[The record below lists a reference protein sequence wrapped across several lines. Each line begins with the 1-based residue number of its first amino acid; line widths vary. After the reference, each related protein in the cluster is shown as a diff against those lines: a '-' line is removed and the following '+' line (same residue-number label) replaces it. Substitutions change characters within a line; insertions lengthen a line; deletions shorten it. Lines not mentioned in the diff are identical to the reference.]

1 MPKTSFIQTSS
12 DGKTGELFVAR
23 FFQKLHWNVKDL
35 TGIQKYRDEDIDFIV
50 TNQDGESFRIE
61 VKTDTRMHETGNV
74 VVEKK
79 MIRPTG
85 ERDGWLYKCK
95 ADYICYLSAA
105 TGAACFLD
113 WPPLR
118 QAVLNGAGRECL
130 FNNWRDGCPGLIQL
144 LSIEKNLRPGG
155 FLKEETQIVPA
166 DELNLF
172 HSLFRNTKIRQLAL
186 AA

>member
-1 MPKTSFIQTSS
+1 MPKTRFIQPSS

-130 FNNWRDGCPGLIQL
+130 FNKDRK
-144 LSIEKNLRPGG
+144 S
-155 FLKEETQIVPA
+155 VV
-166 DELNLF
+166 
-172 HSLFRNTKIRQLAL
+172 
-186 AA
+186 